1 MLALALLRQ
10 LLTKIKD
17 EFHAS
22 LETDHFSFDDTCRFN
37 HVYNCMINC
46 IYRRLVMKKKLII
59 ITLVLIATNAYA
71 KQTALPFQV
80 APIATFDE
88 PWAMT
93 FLPSGDLLVT
103 EKRGKLLLVTQKGE
117 VSEPIANTPKV
128 AYGGQGGLGDV
139 ILHPNF
145 SENNVVYLSYA
156 EAGSDGTFGAAV
168 SRSTLN
174 FDEDGIGTLSD
185 SKVVWRQTPKVT
197 GKGHYG
203 HRIVFD
209 SEGYLF
215 ISSGDRQK
223 FDPAQDMSSN
233 MGKVLRLNAD
243 GSVPKDNPFVDDDDV
258 MDEIWS
264 SGHRN
269 PLGLA
274 FDAKGRLW
282 NSEMGPLHG
291 DELNLVK
298 RGENYGYPIVSNGDH
313 YSGEE
318 IPDHDTRP
326 EFEAPK
332 TWWKPTIAPAELIY
346 YSGDMFSN
354 WKDSFLIAG
363 LKPRAIIRV
372 AVENESAKEVE
383 RFEMKARIREIEQAP
398 DGAIWVLED
407 GPSASLLKL
416 SQ

>member
-1 MLALALLRQ
+1 MKQNLILMIFLY
-10 LLTKIKD
+10 
-17 EFHAS
+17 AS
-22 LETDHFSFDDTCRFN
+22 ISACSARPT
-37 HVYNCMINC
+37 
-46 IYRRLVMKKKLII
+46 
-59 ITLVLIATNAYA
+59 
-71 KQTALPFQV
+71 LPFEV
-80 APIATFDE
+80 TPVATFNE

-93 FLPSGDLLVT
+93 FLPSGKLLVS
-103 EKRGKLLLVTQKGE
+103 EKSGQLLIVTQGGE
-117 VSEPIANTPKV
+117 VSNPISNTPEV

-139 ILHPNF
+139 VLHPDF
-145 SENNVVYLSYA
+145 SENSLVYLSYA
-156 EAGSDGTFGAAV
+156 ESGSDDTFGAAV
-168 SRSTLN
+168 SRSTLTI
-174 FDEDGIGTLSD
+174 DKDGIGTLSD
-185 SKVVWRQTPKVT
+185 SKVIWRQTPKVT

-203 HRIVFD
+203 HRIAFD

-223 FDPAQDMSSN
+223 FDPAQDMNSN
-233 MGKVLRLNAD
+233 MGKILRLNDD
-243 GSVPKDNPFVDDDDV
+243 GSIPQDNPFTGNDKV

-269 PLGLA
+269 PLGMA

-282 NSEMGPLHG
+282 NSEMGPLNG

-298 RGENYGYPIVSNGDH
+298 PGKNYGYPIVSNGDH

-332 TWWKPTIAPAELIY
+332 TWWDPTIAPAELIY
-346 YSGDMFSN
+346 YSGDMFSS

-363 LKPRAIIRV
+363 LKPKAIIRV
-372 AVENESAKEVE
+372 AIESESAKEVE
-383 RFEMKARIREIEQAP
+383 RFDMNARIREIEQGP

-407 GPSASLLKL
+407 GRSGRLLRL
-416 SQ
+416 SM